1 MATPEYSKEQVY
13 GIIEQAAKSHG
24 IPSDDFM
31 RFASIET
38 GGRFNPNASHSA
50 HGAKGLFQFEPDTAS
65 HYHIRG
71 RELDPTANA
80 NAAAQMYKD
89 NERTLERSHQHD
101 HRPYLSGKPSPDGVD
116 MYIAHQQGA
125 GGYHSIQA
133 AIATGQFSR
142 DDTRANIL
150 NNVGDDLKTLTG
162 KTHKEFEHM
171 SDRDMATTFSHY
183 WEVKFEHTHLPH
195 QQHAH
200 DSGAPTATPAAPAAH
215 APHATAA
222 ETGKITLDKAYT
234 DTQQH
239 TDVKYHM
246 GSKHPEKGTVDC
258 SGWVAR
264 MQNETMGEINQ
275 KAGHE
280 VFSRKD
286 IFDIGN
292 YDAADIIKES
302 AKRSGVLIEG
312 KAVTKDVLKEGMVI
326 GEHQPHEKP
335 NGRFSNI
342 DHITM
347 VVRDPKNGEL
357 MISQSSSSGKGV
369 HLTPLD
375 DYLKYKQSHNVHLYA
390 TDPLSKA
397 RELLQDKP
405 HAQTHE
411 KEPAKSATQRMDDK
425 NNPDHAM
432 YKQALDGV
440 HKLDAAIG
448 RTPDQHSANLAASLV
463 AQAKA
468 EGLTRIDNV
477 AMSAD
482 GKQTFAAQNSSPL
495 KQVAGVSTLEGLNT
509 PVEKSSAAAQA
520 TPTAHTQGAVQ
531 TQTQTQN
538 QVQNAPQAR
547 TA

>member
-1 MATPEYSKEQVY
+1 MAPPEYSKEQIY

-38 GGRFNPNASHSA
+38 GGKFNPNASHSA
-50 HGAKGLFQFEPDTAS
+50 HGAKGLFQFVPSTAS

-71 RELDPTANA
+71 RELDPVANA

-89 NERTLERSHQHD
+89 NEKTLERSHAHD
-101 HRPYLSGKPSPDGVD
+101 HRPYLSGKPTPNGVD

-125 GGYHSIQA
+125 GGYHSIQT
-133 AIATGQFSR
+133 AIATGHFNGK
-142 DDTRANIL
+142 DTRANIL
-150 NNVGDDLKTLTG
+150 NNVGGDLKQLTG
-162 KTHKEFEHM
+162 KTRQEFEHM

-183 WEVKFEHTHLPH
+183 WEVKFERTPLPH
-195 QQHAH
+195 QQHAQIH
-200 DSGAPTATPAAPAAH
+200 GAAAAVPAAPAPQA
-215 APHATAA
+215 ATTG
-222 ETGKITLDKAYT
+222 TGKIALDSAYA

-239 TDVKYHM
+239 TNVKYHM
-246 GSKHPEKGTVDC
+246 GSKHPEQGTVDC
-258 SGWVAR
+258 SGWVSR
-264 MQNETMGEINQ
+264 MQNETMQEINH
-275 KAGHE
+275 KAGRA
-280 VFSRKD
+280 VFSHND
-286 IFDIGN
+286 IFIPDN
-292 YDAADIIKES
+292 YDAADIVKES
-302 AKRSGVLIEG
+302 AKRSGVMIEG

-326 GEHQPHEKP
+326 GEHQPHEKA
-335 NGRFSNI
+335 NGRFNNI

-347 VVRDPKNGEL
+347 VVRNPKNGEL
-357 MISQSSSSGKGV
+357 MISQSSSHQGV

-375 DYLKYKQSHNVHLYA
+375 DYLKYKQSHGVHLYA

-397 RELLQDKP
+397 RDLLQDKQ
-405 HAQTHE
+405 HNQTDD
-411 KEPAKSATQRMDDK
+411 KETAKPVALRLDDK

-463 AQAKA
+463 VKAKA
-468 EGLTRIDNV
+468 EGMTRIDTV

-482 GKQTFAAQNSSPL
+482 GMQTFAAQNASPL
-495 KQVAGVSTLEGLNT
+495 KQVAGVNTLEALNTSVDKSSAIAQTVPSQANT
-509 PVEKSSAAAQA
+509 PVVSYPNQD
-520 TPTAHTQGAVQ
+520 QG
-531 TQTQTQN
+531 QN
-538 QVQNAPQAR
+538 QGAPQAR